1 MIKSKKTIEK
11 STTPVTPLGEDWIK
25 SQLKTMWPGC
35 EVNHV
40 TIGKTFIATRLNFVE
55 GECDVSSGPFCPPY
69 GILREC
75 GKLQFVR
82 GDMRALQTLATC
94 YPDLTIA
101 EYLNKAP
108 PEVPEVLI
116 NAWNKAVKETFDGLC
131 IELKR
136 KRVDVER
143 EKKRKL
149 RKAVKLLT
157 AESYTVVSPAKPTRG
172 KKVPKDGTSNTV
184 K

>member
-1 MIKSKKTIEK
+1 MSKSKK
-11 STTPVTPLGEDWIK
+11 SSTPVVPSTVLDEGWIK

-40 TIGKTFIATRLNFVE
+40 TIGKTFISARLHFVE
-55 GECDVSSGPFCPPY
+55 GECDVSSGPFCRPY
-69 GILREC
+69 GIFRES

-101 EYLNKAP
+101 EYLNKDL

-157 AESYTVVSPAKPTRG
+157 AEDYTVVSPAKPTRG